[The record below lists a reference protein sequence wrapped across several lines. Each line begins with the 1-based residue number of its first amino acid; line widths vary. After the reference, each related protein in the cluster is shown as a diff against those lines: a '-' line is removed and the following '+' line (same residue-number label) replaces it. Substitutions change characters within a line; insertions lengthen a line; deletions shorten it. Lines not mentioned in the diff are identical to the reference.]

1 MTGPSLIF
9 KKIIISRNGHSLL
22 FVVTRCTTCYHSL
35 SLIVTLCHSL
45 SLVVTHCHSLS
56 RIVPLVIPLVVVR
69 CHALPF
75 VVTRCTTRCHS
86 MYHPSVFYKR
96 SFFMTSKNKFS
107 LWHICFL
114 YLLRRKVFLKN
125 IVMKLKIF
133 FIIFDMEA
141 QKCHQFSVQY
151 F

>member
-1 MTGPSLIF
+1 M
-9 KKIIISRNGHSLL
+9 
-22 FVVTRCTTCYHSL
+22 VTRCYSL
-35 SLIVTLCHSL
+35 SLVVPLFIISCHSL
-45 SLVVTHCHSLS
+45 SLFVIRCHLLSLIFICCHALLQSLS
-56 RIVPLVIPLVVVR
+56 PVIPPVVVR
-69 CHALPF
+69 CYALSF

-96 SFFMTSKNKFS
+96 SFFMTPKNRFS

-125 IVMKLKIF
+125 IVMELKIF
-133 FIIFDMEA
+133 FIIFDIEA
-141 QKCHQFSVQY
+141 QKCHQFGVQY